1 MLLKLSMIM
10 LGSHLVVAVADHL
23 PKFDIVK
30 GCKVDSASA
39 FDPNA
44 GMEATIKRCTDDEKH
59 SRDQLKANWSSFSE
73 SDRAM
78 CISAAVGDGADANS
92 DPPSYVDL
100 QTCLQDQ
107 QFARKLPK
115 E

>member
-1 MLLKLSMIM
+1 MLLKLSMIV
-10 LGSHLVVAVADHL
+10 LGSQLVIAVADEL
-23 PKFDIVK
+23 PKFDIAK

-39 FDPNA
+39 FDPKA
-44 GMEATIKRCTDDEKH
+44 GMEATIKRCTDDEERA
-59 SRDQLKANWSSFSE
+59 RDQLRANWSSFSG

-78 CISAAVGDGADANS
+78 CVGATVGDKADANS

-115 E
+115 Q